1 MKENDAMTMKKNDES
16 EQARCPD
23 PEEGYRLMRAFLSI
37 KQTALRQAVVKMVT
51 ELSIPDDERRN
62 FSGGPGPGVS
72 QGVPVTVASISIVLH
87 GASDLRVCSGGFR

>member
-1 MKENDAMTMKKNDES
+1 MTMKENDAMTMKKNDES

-51 ELSIPDDERRN
+51 ELAPR
-62 FSGGPGPGVS
+62 
-72 QGVPVTVASISIVLH
+72 
-87 GASDLRVCSGGFR
+87 